1 MGQAQTFEARREQR
15 KGWLKS
21 VVVYE
26 YVSHADHLCCL
37 QHWGF
42 SKLGPVFH
50 DDRDESISP
59 RRKEQI
65 EEEVT
70 K

>member
-1 MGQAQTFEARREQR
+1 MVQAQTFGARHEQHR
-15 KGWLKS
+15 GWLKS
-21 VVVYE
+21 VDIFNCA
-26 YVSHADHLCCL
+26 SDADCLCCL

-59 RRKEQI
+59 RRKEEI